1 MGEKQESPGYHDRA
15 EWVAG
20 SRPLLS
26 ALIAGRE
33 ALSFQQPSVLHHSP
47 ST

>member
-1 MGEKQESPGYHDRA
+1 MEEKQESPGYHDGA
-15 EWVAG
+15 EWIAG

-33 ALSFQQPSVLHHSP
+33 ALSFQQPRVLHHNP